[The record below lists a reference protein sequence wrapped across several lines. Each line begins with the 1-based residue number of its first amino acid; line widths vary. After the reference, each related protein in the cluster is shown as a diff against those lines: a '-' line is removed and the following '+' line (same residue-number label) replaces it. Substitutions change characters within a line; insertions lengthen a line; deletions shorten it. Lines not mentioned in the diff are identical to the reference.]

1 MNISGKD
8 FLTEQ
13 EAAHY
18 SCVSLS
24 QFKKMYKVI
33 GIKHGNFMGKKVYR
47 KSDIQNAMNEA
58 WHQFNGEALKKT
70 QHISAGMSQA
80 SKLRSV
86 SARSKSMKLNK

>member
-1 MNISGKD
+1 MNLAGKD

-24 QFKKMYKVI
+24 QFKKLHQTI

-47 KSDIQNAMNEA
+47 KTDLLNAMNEA
-58 WHQFNGEALKKT
+58 WHLSSGEEKTKT
-70 QHISAGMSQA
+70 QRISAGTKGKN
-80 SKLRSV
+80 KLKSV
-86 SARSKSMKLNK
+86 LARSKSMKLNK